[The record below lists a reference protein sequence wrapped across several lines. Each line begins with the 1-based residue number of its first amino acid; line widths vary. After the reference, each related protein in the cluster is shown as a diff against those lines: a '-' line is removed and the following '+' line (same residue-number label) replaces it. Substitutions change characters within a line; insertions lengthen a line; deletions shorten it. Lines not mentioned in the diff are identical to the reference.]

1 MSISIKDNLMKSQMR
16 TNDVLM
22 RTVMLLTALIMTVTT
37 WARVT
42 DIFTVDY
49 VMYQVTSE
57 SPREVTVFSID
68 SEFSNSYLIIPETV
82 SKPEEDDATYTVT
95 SISNSAFQE
104 CSVLTSVTI
113 PSSVKTI
120 DKIAFRDCS
129 NLQGINIP
137 KGVTTIGQGAF
148 QGCSRLEWVSIGKDV
163 TSIARDAFKGCVK
176 VENVFCYADPALL
189 SWNDYNCDDFKSDG
203 STKCFVREA
212 DLAGVMAKWR
222 TGNAS
227 ADVNVSFTDGLGLF
241 SDGTFRY
248 RIIDQEEYTVTI
260 YGYVG
265 ERLEGDFEI
274 PRTASLTLA
283 RMRYCDFSV
292 ISIDNAAF
300 AGCLGMTSITIPYG
314 VKSIGDYAFDGCA
327 DLKSVKI
334 GEDVVNIGK
343 DAFYCCENVTEVQ
356 CDADP
361 DKLTWNE
368 DGCNDFKAN
377 GSTVCRVKD
386 TKKWKEKFDGVVNVT
401 FKMGFDAVF
410 EKDGLLFAVN
420 SSQTNTVDLVSY
432 ADPNNPPSEVV
443 VPATVEYDGE
453 EYTVTNIGAGAFYEC
468 TTLTTVS
475 FAENSKVT
483 VIDNATFFGCKNL
496 SSVTFPS
503 GLKAIQ
509 EGAFYECTK
518 LESITLP
525 NGFEGF
531 GEGAFAGCS
540 SLKSIS
546 LPTSVEYISEMLFMG
561 CSSLKSIS
569 LPANLLFIGGGAF
582 YGCSSLSSIVF
593 PDKLTYIE
601 GGVFYNCTGL
611 TELIIPSSVQ
621 SIKAEAFFGCTN
633 VTDVYCYADPAKLEW
648 EDGKCNDFKADK
660 ATVCHVA
667 TDKLSEFIAKWS
679 TGNTG
684 TDINVTF
691 GRFEVGDANDNDI
704 VDVADIVEMVNAKN
718 GNPSNKFVLKNADL
732 DGDGKITQ
740 ADIDKAVELILHKNA
755 K

>member
-1 MSISIKDNLMKSQMR
+1 MKSQMR

>member
-509 EGAFYECTK
+509 EGAFYECTQRW
-518 LESITLP
+518 L
-525 NGFEGF
+525 
-531 GEGAFAGCS
+531 
-540 SLKSIS
+540 
-546 LPTSVEYISEMLFMG
+546 
-561 CSSLKSIS
+561 
-569 LPANLLFIGGGAF
+569 GG
-582 YGCSSLSSIVF
+582 
-593 PDKLTYIE
+593 
-601 GGVFYNCTGL
+601 
-611 TELIIPSSVQ
+611 
-621 SIKAEAFFGCTN
+621 
-633 VTDVYCYADPAKLEW
+633 
-648 EDGKCNDFKADK
+648 
-660 ATVCHVA
+660 
-667 TDKLSEFIAKWS
+667 
-679 TGNTG
+679 
-684 TDINVTF
+684 
-691 GRFEVGDANDNDI
+691 
-704 VDVADIVEMVNAKN
+704 
-718 GNPSNKFVLKNADL
+718 
-732 DGDGKITQ
+732 
-740 ADIDKAVELILHKNA
+740 
-755 K
+755 